1 MKKDTDRYALLI
13 DAENISDGY
22 IETVMEE
29 VADKGEATIRR
40 IYGNWTGPSHQGWKE
55 LLLDYSITPVQQFSY
70 TAGKN
75 ATDSALIIDA
85 MDILYTG
92 NVDGFVLV
100 SSDSDFTKLASRL
113 RESGMR
119 VIGMGEQKT
128 PSAFVKACTEFKFLD
143 RIGPE
148 IASKKVAI
156 DSGSSKKK
164 AAKPEESYK
173 KAINRVIDQNSDDE
187 GWVQLSLVV
196 VKLKNQFP
204 EFSHKN
210 YGYSKATEYMKSL
223 GYRIKEEKDENN
235 KKSPNGKIVYIKRS
249 RRCRKWAGRGLNR
262 SEKEQKI
269 RERHTCSKRIL
280 FRIFQGPSGKGTS
293 CRRSR

>member
-1 MKKDTDRYALLI
+1 MVNRQYNSVIQMRKDTDRYALLI

-22 IETVMEE
+22 IEAIMEE

-70 TAGKN
+70 TTKKN
-75 ATDSALIIDA
+75 ASDSALIIDA
-85 MDILYTG
+85 MDILYAG

-143 RIGPE
+143 KIEPQVSSGKAVKSKE
-148 IASKKVAI
+148 ASKKKTV
-156 DSGSSKKK
+156 
-164 AAKPEESYK
+164 KPEESYK

-196 VKLKNQFP
+196 IKLKNQFP

-210 YGYSKATEYMKSL
+210 YGCSKATDFMKKL
-223 GYRIKEEKDENN
+223 GYEIMEETDANN
-235 KKSPNGKIVYIKRS
+235 KKSPNGKIVYI
-249 RRCRKWAGRGLNR
+249 RK
-262 SEKEQKI
+262 K
-269 RERHTCSKRIL
+269 
-280 FRIFQGPSGKGTS
+280 
-293 CRRSR
+293 RRSKTNRTKKLECRSMGA